1 MLNLKNYYDLKYN
14 WLMEQLD
21 EPPVYF
27 IKAQFRNTTSGAVR
41 MFVRKLHLKKNL
53 ENEELEKFLKLELEK
68 MIAEKTHNGFYE
80 FIPFEDAI
88 YNFNYLRRKLETY
101 QAKTFFSEKE
111 KESHEMFLRLA
122 MKKAQSSGRW

>member
-41 MFVRKLHLKKNL
+41 MFIRKLYLKKNL
-53 ENEELEKFLKLELEK
+53 ENKELENFLKLNLEK
-68 MIAEKTHNGFYE
+68 MIAEKTHNGFMSLFHLKMQY
-80 FIPFEDAI
+80 II
-88 YNFNYLRRKLETY
+88 LII
-101 QAKTFFSEKE
+101 
-111 KESHEMFLRLA
+111 
-122 MKKAQSSGRW
+122 